1 MIRQRAESSSL
12 VKLDVLAIGR
22 LKAGPERDL
31 VVRYSERLKGLGR
44 GIGLDG
50 PRLVECAES
59 PARRDVDRKLEEAR
73 SLIAEIREGYR
84 VVMFDER
91 GATLDSGQ
99 FAAMLGE
106 WRDSGVAGA
115 TFLIGGADGLDG
127 TFREKAARVL
137 AFGAMTLP
145 HQLVRVLVLEQLYRA
160 GTILSGHPYHR
171 N

>member
-1 MIRQRAESSSL
+1 M
-12 VKLDVLAIGR
+12 KLDVLAIGR

-31 VVRYSERLKGLGR
+31 VTRYAERLKAFGR

-50 PRLVECAES
+50 PRLVELAES
-59 PARRDVDRKLEEAR
+59 PARRDLDRKQEEAR
-73 SLIAEIREGYR
+73 ALLAELREGYR
-84 VVMFDER
+84 LVLFDER
-91 GATLDSGQ
+91 GAALDSGQ
-99 FAAMLGE
+99 FAGMLGE
-106 WRDSGVAGA
+106 WRDSGVPGA
-115 TFLIGGADGLDG
+115 SFVIGGADGLDPAL
-127 TFREKAARVL
+127 RERAAKIL